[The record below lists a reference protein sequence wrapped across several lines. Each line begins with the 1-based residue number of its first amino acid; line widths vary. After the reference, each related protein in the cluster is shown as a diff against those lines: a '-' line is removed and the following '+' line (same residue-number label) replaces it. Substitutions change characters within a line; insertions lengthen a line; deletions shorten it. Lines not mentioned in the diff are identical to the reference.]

1 MKIATGLPCIKTMFR
16 HLALRHNLSVV
27 LLKYEIVF
35 YVRHFFKKHYIT
47 RFTNVNLF
55 LRLNKFSTFLNNYF
69 NNNLNKFL
77 YNFKIAG
84 KLRD

>member
-1 MKIATGLPCIKTMFR
+1 MFR

-35 YVRHFFKKHYIT
+35 VRHFFKKHYII

-55 LRLNKFSTFLNNYF
+55 LRLNKFSPFLNNYF